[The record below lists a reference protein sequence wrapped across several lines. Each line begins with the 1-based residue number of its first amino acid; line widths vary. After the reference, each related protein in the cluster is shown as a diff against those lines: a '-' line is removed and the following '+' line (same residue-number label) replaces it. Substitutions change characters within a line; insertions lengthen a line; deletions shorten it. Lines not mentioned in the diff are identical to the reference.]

1 MELRQLEYFIA
12 VAEEANFTRAAERV
26 HISQSGISAQIRQL
40 ERDLGA
46 ELIDRS
52 GRTASLTTAG
62 AAALEHARGALASVE
77 AVRQAVDDVNGLI
90 RGRLV
95 VGMVTACTVTPLFD
109 ALASFHLAHPA
120 VEISLVEDNSDRL
133 VARVRTGTTD
143 LALVGASGTTPPGL
157 NALSIVSERLVA
169 AVPFGHPLAERRRIT
184 LAELSGYP
192 IVCLPEG
199 TGVRTVFDQACSAKS
214 VQPVI
219 ALQASAP
226 SAVVDLCLRG
236 LGIAILSE
244 SMAGRHPDQLKSLP
258 IDDIETPAVL
268 ALVWTTQQSPALRGL
283 LLHCRRFFTDQG
295 SSRATS

>member
-1 MELRQLEYFIA
+1 M
-12 VAEEANFTRAAERV
+12 
-26 HISQSGISAQIRQL
+26 
-40 ERDLGA
+40 
-46 ELIDRS
+46 
-52 GRTASLTTAG
+52 
-62 AAALEHARGALASVE
+62 
-77 AVRQAVDDVNGLI
+77 NGLV

-133 VARVRTGTTD
+133 VGRVRTGTTD

-169 AVPFGHPLAERRRIT
+169 AVAFGHPLAERRRIT

-199 TGVRTVFDQACSAKS
+199 TGVRTVFDQPARPRACSPSSRCRQAAKRRRRS
-214 VQPVI
+214 LFAWARHRHP
-219 ALQASAP
+219 
-226 SAVVDLCLRG
+226 LRVHG
-236 LGIAILSE
+236 
-244 SMAGRHPDQLKSLP
+244 GRHHDQFKSLP